1 MIKIIE
7 KDINEL
13 VPYENNARIND
24 KAVDVV
30 ANSIE
35 EFGFKQP
42 IIIDKNNVIVAG
54 HTRTLACKKLGI
66 TKVPCIVADDLTE
79 EQIKAFRIADNSSAQ
94 VAEWDMEKLMKE
106 LDSID
111 YDMAQYGLAEQ
122 LEEIQSSID
131 NNNNIEEDDYEEP
144 ENLEPKVNRGEIYQL
159 GEHRLMCGDSTKE
172 EDVAK
177 LMNGNKADMV
187 FTDPPYN
194 IEIQGG
200 FKDIIGKQLKKTMED
215 IAFISDFEPKEFLS
229 VLPNV
234 FEKNKLNAYIFC
246 NKELV
251 LDYLL
256 WAKENKFAS
265 NILVWKK
272 PAAFPLADNHR
283 CDIEYLLLFRK
294 NAIWHNS
301 LPNVN
306 YSRCLEY
313 SRVNKEKEN
322 ANHPTPKPVEL
333 ISQEIQISSN
343 PNGIVVDFFGGS
355 GSTLIACEQL
365 NRKCFMME
373 LDPHYI
379 SVIIERYIA
388 FTGNEVYRLNPDGSK
403 TNWNDIKG

>member
-7 KDINEL
+7 KNIDEL

-24 KAVDVV
+24 KAVEAV
-30 ANSIE
+30 ANSISD
-35 EFGFKQP
+35 FGFKNP
-42 IIIDKNNVIVAG
+42 VIIDKNNVLVAG
-54 HTRTLACKKLGI
+54 HTRVKAAKKLGL
-66 TKVPCIVADDLTE
+66 TKVPCIIADDLDE
-79 EQIKAFRIADNSSAQ
+79 DQIKAFRIADNSSAQ
-94 VAEWDMEKLMKE
+94 VAEWDMEKLMAE
-106 LDSID
+106 LQDID
-111 YDMAQYGLAEQ
+111 FDMAKYGLSEQ
-122 LEEIQSSID
+122 LSEIESLIEKD
-131 NNNNIEEDDYEEP
+131 AEEDNYAEP
-144 ENLEPKVNRGEIYQL
+144 EELEPKAKLGDIYQL
-159 GEHRLMCGDSTKE
+159 GNHRLMCGDSTKE

-177 LMNGNKADMV
+177 LMDGAKADMV

-215 IAFISDFEPKEFLS
+215 IAFISNFEPKEFLT

-256 WAKENKFAS
+256 WAKENKFAF

-294 NAIWHNS
+294 NAIWNNS

-343 PNGIVVDFFGGS
+343 PSGIVVDFFGGS

-365 NRKCFMME
+365 NRKCYMME
-373 LDPHYI
+373 FLPKYVD
-379 SVIIERYIA
+379 VIIARWEQY
-388 FTGNEVYRLNPDGSK
+388 TGKKAVKIN
-403 TNWNDIKG
+403 